1 MKGLKVMPTTFVLYQ
16 LSVIAISL
24 LQDDTSSDFND
35 LGKKLLGGFVL
46 AVVVAVAFTFI
57 KLRLRD
63 KRPPADFISIN
74 PSRST
79 DEPSKVA
86 RD

>member
-1 MKGLKVMPTTFVLYQ
+1 MPTTLALHQ

-24 LQDDTSSDFND
+24 LQEDTSSDFSD
-35 LGKKLLGGFVL
+35 LGKKLLVGFVL

-63 KRPPADFISIN
+63 KKPPAEFISIT
-74 PSRST
+74 SFQKK
-79 DEPSKVA
+79 DEPSKVT